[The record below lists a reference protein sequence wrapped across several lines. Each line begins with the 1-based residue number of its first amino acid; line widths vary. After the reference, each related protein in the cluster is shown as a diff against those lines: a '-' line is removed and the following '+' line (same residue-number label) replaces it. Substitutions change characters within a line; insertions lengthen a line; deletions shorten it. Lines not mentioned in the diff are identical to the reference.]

1 MTFDTAA
8 TDETLCEM
16 SDACAPCGA
25 DAALQATPSTSDRH
39 RLAHRTV
46 VSSLGEVLD
55 KGPRPAHRRSGR
67 LQNAAM
73 LDCGAGA
80 KLIGRGFV
88 ASVLAKLEKGWREC
102 VTSVS
107 SGHFRNVS
115 ALL

>member
-1 MTFDTAA
+1 MTSDTAA
-8 TDETLCEM
+8 TDESLCET
-16 SDACAPCGA
+16 SHAYAPCGA
-25 DAALQATPSTSDRH
+25 DAALQATPSTSDRP
-39 RLAHRTV
+39 RPAHRAV

-80 KLIGRGFV
+80 KLIRLTFV
-88 ASVLAKLEKGWREC
+88 ASVLAKLDKGWREC